1 MSVCY
6 NKLWKLMID
15 RKMKK
20 KDLIALS
27 GISRS
32 TVAKLTHD
40 ENVNTDVLARICK
53 ALQCDCAISTTGIAG
68 PGGGTTEKPVGL
80 VYIAAA
86 RHGLCAVREL
96 HLRGSRRMIRERAV
110 AQALNLLKELLESK
124 GDSLC

>member
-6 NKLWKLMID
+6 NKLLKLMID

-40 ENVNTDVLARICK
+40 ENVNTDVLVRICK
-53 ALQCDCAISTTGIAG
+53 PLECD
-68 PGGGTTEKPVGL
+68 VGD
-80 VYIAAA
+80 IM
-86 RHGLCAVREL
+86 E
-96 HLRGSRRMIRERAV
+96 IV
-110 AQALNLLKELLESK
+110 ADDAQ
-124 GDSLC
+124 

>member
-32 TVAKLTHD
+32 TVAKLTRD

-53 ALQCDCAISTTGIAG
+53 ALQCD
-68 PGGGTTEKPVGL
+68 VGD
-80 VYIAAA
+80 IM
-86 RHGLCAVREL
+86 E
-96 HLRGSRRMIRERAV
+96 MIDET
-110 AQALNLLKELLESK
+110 
-124 GDSLC
+124 

>member
-32 TVAKLTHD
+32 TVAKLTRD

-53 ALQCDCAISTTGIAG
+53 ALRCDIGDIM
-68 PGGGTTEKPVGL
+68 EMVD
-80 VYIAAA
+80 
-86 RHGLCAVREL
+86 
-96 HLRGSRRMIRERAV
+96 
-110 AQALNLLKELLESK
+110 QA
-124 GDSLC
+124 

>member
-32 TVAKLTHD
+32 TVAKLTRD
-40 ENVNTDVLARICK
+40 ENVNTEVLARICK
-53 ALQCDCAISTTGIAG
+53 ALQCD
-68 PGGGTTEKPVGL
+68 VGD
-80 VYIAAA
+80 IM
-86 RHGLCAVREL
+86 E
-96 HLRGSRRMIRERAV
+96 MIDET
-110 AQALNLLKELLESK
+110 
-124 GDSLC
+124 

>member
-6 NKLWKLMID
+6 NKLWTLMID

-32 TVAKLTHD
+32 TVAKLTRD

-53 ALQCDCAISTTGIAG
+53 ALQCD
-68 PGGGTTEKPVGL
+68 VGD
-80 VYIAAA
+80 IM
-86 RHGLCAVREL
+86 E
-96 HLRGSRRMIRERAV
+96 MIDET
-110 AQALNLLKELLESK
+110 
-124 GDSLC
+124 

>member
-32 TVAKLTHD
+32 TVAKLTRD

-53 ALQCDCAISTTGIAG
+53 ALQCD
-68 PGGGTTEKPVGL
+68 VGDIMEML
-80 VYIAAA
+80 PD
-86 RHGLCAVREL
+86 E
-96 HLRGSRRMIRERAV
+96 E
-110 AQALNLLKELLESK
+110 
-124 GDSLC
+124 

>member
-20 KDLIALS
+20 KDLIVLS

-40 ENVNTDVLARICK
+40 ENVNTDVLVRICK
-53 ALQCDCAISTTGIAG
+53 ALDCD
-68 PGGGTTEKPVGL
+68 VGDIME
-80 VYIAAA
+80 VIPDD
-86 RHGLCAVREL
+86 
-96 HLRGSRRMIRERAV
+96 
-110 AQALNLLKELLESK
+110 NN
-124 GDSLC
+124 

>member
-32 TVAKLTHD
+32 TVAKL
-40 ENVNTDVLARICK
+40 N
-53 ALQCDCAISTTGIAG
+53 
-68 PGGGTTEKPVGL
+68 
-80 VYIAAA
+80 
-86 RHGLCAVREL
+86 
-96 HLRGSRRMIRERAV
+96 
-110 AQALNLLKELLESK
+110 
-124 GDSLC
+124 

>member
-32 TVAKLTHD
+32 TVVKLTHD
-40 ENVNTDVLARICK
+40 ENVNTDVLVRICK
-53 ALQCDCAISTTGIAG
+53 ALECD
-68 PGGGTTEKPVGL
+68 VGDIME
-80 VYIAAA
+80 VIPD
-86 RHGLCAVREL
+86 E
-96 HLRGSRRMIRERAV
+96 
-110 AQALNLLKELLESK
+110 NN
-124 GDSLC
+124 

>member
-53 ALQCDCAISTTGIAG
+53 ALQCD
-68 PGGGTTEKPVGL
+68 VGDIMEML
-80 VYIAAA
+80 PDEEQHSPI
-86 RHGLCAVREL
+86 
-96 HLRGSRRMIRERAV
+96 
-110 AQALNLLKELLESK
+110 K
-124 GDSLC
+124 

>member
-32 TVAKLTHD
+32 TVAKLTRD
-40 ENVNTDVLARICK
+40 ENVNTDVLVRICK
-53 ALQCDCAISTTGIAG
+53 ALACD
-68 PGGGTTEKPVGL
+68 VGDIME
-80 VYIAAA
+80 V
-86 RHGLCAVREL
+86 VSVDKSE
-96 HLRGSRRMIRERAV
+96 
-110 AQALNLLKELLESK
+110 
-124 GDSLC
+124 

>member
-32 TVAKLTHD
+32 TVAKLTRD
-40 ENVNTDVLARICK
+40 ENVNTDVLVRICK
-53 ALQCDCAISTTGIAG
+53 ALACDVGDIMEVVSVDQSEQIS
-68 PGGGTTEKPVGL
+68 K
-80 VYIAAA
+80 
-86 RHGLCAVREL
+86 
-96 HLRGSRRMIRERAV
+96 
-110 AQALNLLKELLESK
+110 
-124 GDSLC
+124 

>member
-53 ALQCDCAISTTGIAG
+53 AMQCN
-68 PGGGTTEKPVGL
+68 VGDIMEM
-80 VYIAAA
+80 VDEA
-86 RHGLCAVREL
+86 
-96 HLRGSRRMIRERAV
+96 
-110 AQALNLLKELLESK
+110 
-124 GDSLC
+124 

>member
-32 TVAKLTHD
+32 TVAKLPHD
-40 ENVNTDVLARICK
+40 DNVNTDVLARICK
-53 ALQCDCAISTTGIAG
+53 ALQCD
-68 PGGGTTEKPVGL
+68 VGDIMEML
-80 VYIAAA
+80 PD
-86 RHGLCAVREL
+86 E
-96 HLRGSRRMIRERAV
+96 E
-110 AQALNLLKELLESK
+110 
-124 GDSLC
+124 

>member
-32 TVAKLTHD
+32 TVAKLTRD
-40 ENVNTDVLARICK
+40 ENE
-53 ALQCDCAISTTGIAG
+53 
-68 PGGGTTEKPVGL
+68 P
-80 VYIAAA
+80 
-86 RHGLCAVREL
+86 LCAENGYVLDVKKILMR
-96 HLRGSRRMIRERAV
+96 
-110 AQALNLLKELLESK
+110 
-124 GDSLC
+124 